1 MRTAIDCPHRWP
13 VPELLD
19 RLLRAHGPS
28 GHEHLAFDACARRSA
43 RSPRSRP
50 TRSAT
55 SSRAARGDGPL
66 LALFAHLDVIGA
78 AVAHVADDA
87 LIAVHQLGSWRA
99 NVAYGQRVEIRT
111 KDGAVAGVI
120 ARKVK
125 DNEKVE
131 WGQLYVDIGAEDGEE
146 ARSLVAPGDPMVLV
160 GAAASSSRTDGS
172 RRGRSTTAPAS
183 TSRSRRCGAPR
194 ERNVAVVAAA
204 QEELGAH
211 GAMAAAHGL
220 RPDVAIA
227 IDVTYAT
234 DVPGDDPATGG
245 HHVLG
250 GGAAIFRGPAVNPR
264 VFELLVEAARE
275 EGIDAHDRGRREDVH
290 GRGRDLRLPR
300 GHPDRARLDPA
311 PQHAL
316 ADRDRPAERPRGVRR
331 SCWPRS
337 RRECGRTRPTP
348 GRFRACP
355 AQSSSP
361 PSARP
366 SASSAAASPA
376 TRRPS
381 SARS

>member
-1 MRTAIDCPHRWP
+1 MAL
-13 VPELLD
+13 PELLD
-19 RLLRAHGPS
+19 RLVRAHGPS
-28 GHEHLAFDACARRSA
+28 GHEQLAFDVIRAAVGEVAEVETDSVGNLIARR
-43 RSPRSRP
+43 
-50 TRSAT
+50 
-55 SSRAARGDGPL
+55 RGDGPL

-99 NVAYGQRVEIRT
+99 NVAYGQRIEIRT
-111 KDGAVAGVI
+111 KDGVVPGVI

-131 WGQLYVDIGAEDGEE
+131 WGQLYVDIGAKDGEE

-160 GAAASSSRTDGS
+160 APPLELANGRVASRTMDNRAGVYVALETLLRADG
-172 RRGRSTTAPAS
+172 A
-183 TSRSRRCGAPR
+183 
-194 ERNVAVVAAA
+194 NVAVVAAA

-245 HHVLG
+245 HHTLG

-275 EGIDAHDRGRREDVH
+275 EGIDHTIETGAKTFTDADVTFASREGIPTGLVSIPLRNMH
-290 GRGRDLRLPR
+290 SPIEIVQLSDLEACVRVLTAFA
-300 GHPDRARLDPA
+300 ARL
-311 PQHAL
+311 
-316 ADRDRPAERPRGVRR
+316 RPE
-331 SCWPRS
+331 
-337 RRECGRTRPTP
+337 ETY
-348 GRFRACP
+348 
-355 AQSSSP
+355 
-361 PSARP
+361 AR
-366 SASSAAASPA
+366 
-376 TRRPS
+376 
-381 SARS
+381 